1 MSRKSLGVTLEGTP
15 VELFTLTNA
24 QGTELS
30 AMSYGAIIAS
40 LKVRDRAGH
49 LGDIVLGFDSLEGY
63 LAQSAYIGAIVGRC
77 ANRISKGRFPLD
89 GRTVR
94 LSVNQGPHHL
104 HGGIVGFDKVVWQAE
119 YFGTPRGA
127 GLRFRHLSPDGD
139 EGYPGRLAVE
149 VRYLLTEDDELV
161 VDYEATTD
169 APTPVN
175 LTQHTYFNLA
185 GRGDIL
191 GHTLMIAADAF
202 TPVDASLI
210 PTGEIAPVAGT
221 ALDFRTP
228 TPIGERIGHPD
239 RQLEYA
245 GGYDHNFVLRRSGPG
260 LIHAARVVEPVTGR
274 TLAVSTTE
282 PGLHFYSGNFL
293 DGSLTGKGNV
303 YRHRSG
309 LTLETQH
316 YPDSPNHPQFPS
328 TILRPG
334 ERYASRTVFAF
345 GVQR

>member
-1 MSRKSLGVTLEGTP
+1 
-15 VELFTLTNA
+15 
-24 QGTELS
+24 
-30 AMSYGAIIAS
+30 
-40 LKVRDRAGH
+40 
-49 LGDIVLGFDSLEGY
+49 
-63 LAQSAYIGAIVGRC
+63 
-77 ANRISKGRFPLD
+77 
-89 GRTVR
+89 
-94 LSVNQGPHHL
+94 
-104 HGGIVGFDKVVWQAE
+104 
-119 YFGTPRGA
+119 
-127 GLRFRHLSPDGD
+127 
-139 EGYPGRLAVE
+139 
-149 VRYLLTEDDELV
+149 
-161 VDYEATTD
+161 
-169 APTPVN
+169 
-175 LTQHTYFNLA
+175 
-185 GRGDIL
+185 
-191 GHTLMIAADAF
+191 MIAADAF